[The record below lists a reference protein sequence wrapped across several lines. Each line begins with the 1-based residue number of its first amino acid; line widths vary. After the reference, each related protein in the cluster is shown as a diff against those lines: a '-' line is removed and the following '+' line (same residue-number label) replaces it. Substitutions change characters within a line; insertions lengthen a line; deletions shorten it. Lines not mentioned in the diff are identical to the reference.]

1 MPTSELVTRAKA
13 TVVEKGKGKATNAT
27 PDPTLIARFPS
38 TGTAGLNDAIKGLA
52 KDSELLKSA
61 KEAHSKEES
70 FAKAIEALRSAREDS
85 LNAFKESK
93 DFYEEAMAHASMHA
107 QTIMDQWLEDEVGR
121 KYLLDLGEAG
131 YDMGYQDA

>member
-1 MPTSELVTRAKA
+1 MARGIIAWQG
-13 TVVEKGKGKATNAT
+13 VVVAWYAETWK
-27 PDPTLIARFPS
+27 
-38 TGTAGLNDAIKGLA
+38 AGLNDAIKGLA

-61 KEAHSKEES
+61 KEAHSKE
-70 FAKAIEALRSAREDS
+70 
-85 LNAFKESK
+85 ESK